1 MNSLGPRENSQIPL
15 TVLVNDVPVDDLTSV
30 LEVWRD
36 EFHKLYTKS
45 DDAVDKSVGYL
56 EMLAHK
62 RRLEGSMAEVN
73 YETNVYFNQKID
85 FEEVA
90 ICTSNAKSNKAT
102 GLDAIPNEVLH
113 QFDMQIMLY
122 KLFSFIFD
130 KAIAPSVWL
139 KAIVHPIYKGGG
151 KDPRSPM
158 SYRGI
163 SLLSCVYKVYTALL
177 NRRIVKYC
185 DELTILVDEQNGF
198 RKGRSCDDHLFTLT
212 SILINRI
219 AAKQSTFVMLID
231 LQKAFDSIDRDLLM
245 YKLLLNVVDGK
256 MYEAIGALYAHTSAS
271 IRVNDHLTDW
281 FSVDMGV
288 RQGDSLSTT
297 LFSLY
302 LNDMAIGIKML
313 ECGVKV
319 DMVDVSILMYADD
332 VVLLSDTE
340 TNLQIMLN
348 YVSEWTVKWRLSV
361 NYDKSK
367 IMHVRNKH
375 TMLTNCDVT
384 LDNTVIEKV
393 NSYKYLGVHLNENV
407 DFSSSTHILAEAAG
421 RALGGI
427 IGDFATY
434 SKLYETCVVPIADYG
449 SNVWGFKNSKNAATV
464 HKRAIIYFLGVHTF
478 TPIEGMYG
486 DMGWATPQMRHHA
499 NMMRFWN
506 RLVNMDDDRLT
517 KKVFMW
523 DWMLNKANW
532 SSEMLTV
539 LITVSSEN
547 VFRQRVQCDIK
558 DI

>member
-1 MNSLGPRENSQIPL
+1 M
-15 TVLVNDVPVDDLTSV
+15 
-30 LEVWRD
+30 
-36 EFHKLYTKS
+36 
-45 DDAVDKSVGYL
+45 
-56 EMLAHK
+56 
-62 RRLEGSMAEVN
+62 
-73 YETNVYFNQKID
+73 
-85 FEEVA
+85 

-163 SLLSCVYKVYTALL
+163 SLCVYKVYTALL

-185 DELTILVDEQNGF
+185 DELNILIDEQNGF

-212 SILINRI
+212 SILRNRI
-219 AAKQSTFVMLID
+219 AAKQSTFVMFID
-231 LQKAFDSIDRDLLM
+231 MQKAFDSIDRDLLM

-256 MYEAIGALYAHTSAS
+256 MYDAIDALYAHTSAS

-288 RQGDSLSTT
+288 RQGDSLSTA

-302 LNDMAIGIKML
+302 LNDKAIGIKMP

-319 DMVDVSILMYADD
+319 DMVDVSIMMYADD

-340 TNLQIMLN
+340 ANLQIMLN
-348 YVSEWTVKWRLSV
+348 YVNEWTVKWRLSV

-375 TMLTNCDVT
+375 TVLTNCDFT
-384 LDNTVIEKV
+384 LVIEKV
-393 NSYKYLGVHLNENV
+393 NSYKYLVVHLNEIV

-427 IGDFATY
+427 IGKFRRFKNIGFATY

-449 SNVWGFKNSKNAATV
+449 SNVWGLKNSKNAETV
-464 HKRAIIYFLGVHTF
+464 HKRAI
-478 TPIEGMYG
+478 
-486 DMGWATPQMRHHA
+486 R
-499 NMMRFWN
+499 
-506 RLVNMDDDRLT
+506 
-517 KKVFMW
+517 
-523 DWMLNKANW
+523 
-532 SSEMLTV
+532 
-539 LITVSSEN
+539 
-547 VFRQRVQCDIK
+547 
-558 DI
+558 